1 MAQKKSIND
10 LSLTD
15 PTLMPWDDPRTE
27 HRFSFDK
34 TLFGTNGDDWLYGGI
49 GNDTLYGYS
58 GNDVL
63 VGGWG
68 NDILSAGDGNDA
80 LVGGDGD
87 DTLMASLGDDLLMG
101 GAGVNILHGGLGN
114 DTYWF
119 DITGGATT
127 AGENRVTIFESD
139 DKFAFA
145 RDGVTVAG
153 NEDNFLKLVF
163 SVDLPAETLKT
174 LAQDIFQYN
183 ADLDFL
189 AFTMP
194 GATAGDPEAYV
205 FADVGAGPPVM
216 VIVPNLITEL
226 SWNDFV

>member
-1 MAQKKSIND
+1 MAPKKSTNNPG
-10 LSLTD
+10 LAD
-15 PTLMPWDDPRTE
+15 PTDMPWDEAYTG

-34 TLFGTNGDDWLYGGI
+34 TLFGTDGDDWLYGGI

-63 VGGWG
+63 VGGGG
-68 NDILSAGDGNDA
+68 NDTLSGGDGNDV
-80 LVGGDGD
+80 LIGGDGN

-101 GAGVNILHGGLGN
+101 GAGINTLHGGLGN

-127 AGENRVTIFESD
+127 AGENRVTIFATD

-145 RDGVTVAG
+145 NNDVTVAG

-174 LAQDIFQYN
+174 LAQDIFQQN

-194 GATAGDPEAYV
+194 GATASDPEAYV
-205 FADVGAGPPVM
+205 FADVGAGLPVM

-226 SWNDFV
+226 SWNDFG